1 MNSFSTRLES
11 APGQILIG
19 PFQTVI
25 VAIETLSGRD
35 LARTVSRKC
44 RRVIVPGTKLVP
56 MLAMKRSLHFGACEL
71 QIKILI
77 GPYVRSSILGTR
89 KFSCRAL
96 FTCVN

>member
-1 MNSFSTRLES
+1 MES

-35 LARTVSRKC
+35 LARRVSRKC
-44 RRVIVPGTKLVP
+44 RRVIVPATKLVP
-56 MLAMKRSLHFGACEL
+56 MLAMKRSLHFGTCEL

-77 GPYVRSSILGTR
+77 GPYVRSYILGI
-89 KFSCRAL
+89 
-96 FTCVN
+96 